1 MIQSIT
7 ILVLALWNLHTQLKI
22 NKLEK
27 VANNT
32 LDALEKSAEM
42 HQHNAQGLTD
52 LANRVVELAKLFR

>member
-27 VANNT
+27 VAKKT

-42 HQHNAQGLTD
+42 HKHNANGITD
-52 LANRVVELAKLFR
+52 LANRLIQFAELFK